1 MLDAGL
7 MVITAFISP
16 FKADRVLARRLF
28 EPEDFD
34 EVFVSASLNTVERRD
49 PKGLYKKAR
58 SGELPNFTGI
68 DSEYEA
74 PETPELTLDTEN
86 YSIEESVSSLLK
98 LIRSRIK

>member
-7 MVITAFISP
+7 VVITALISP
-16 FKADRVLARRLF
+16 FKADRDLARRLF

-98 LIRSRIK
+98 LIRSRIN